1 MRRIGKL
8 WLAAGVGCVAMS
20 GAWVSFSSAMSPDEK
35 AKKLP
40 DTSLPKDASPEDRVR
55 REIRLLDTLYKGG
68 IVAITTHYVN
78 DEEAIPA
85 GTAFKQ
91 LFEAAESNGWHQV
104 RLLDATDNPYNDE
117 NSPAD
122 KFEKAAVKKLV
133 AGENWV
139 EEIQVRD
146 GVQHMRV
153 ATPIPVVFEKC
164 VMCHDHYEDVKD
176 GQAIGALSYTLPI
189 DGAYVP
195 AKSKK
200 GSSSEG
206 GEK

>member
-1 MRRIGKL
+1 MRKVGKL
-8 WLAAGVGCVAMS
+8 WLITGICCLTIASAF
-20 GAWVSFSSAMSPDEK
+20 VSYSFANSPDKK

-78 DEEAIPA
+78 DEDAIPA

-122 KFEKAAVKKLV
+122 KFEKSAVKKLV
-133 AGENWV
+133 AGESWV
-139 EEIQVRD
+139 EEIEVRD

-153 ATPIPVVFEKC
+153 ATPIPVVFDKC

-200 GSSSEG
+200 ASNSQGS
-206 GEK
+206 EK